1 MVALALLL
9 AALPAAVPVAQT
21 SKPVAK
27 TAGPA
32 RPNATATRVAR
43 ADPSTPVLRME
54 GLDPDVVGFLAAGRG
69 TSSIDGGAKLPWDGP
84 GGSLLRSSWDAL
96 DKRVD
101 QVMAADPIITA
112 LDEAVQG
119 FYESG
124 GEKPGKARAE
134 LQQASAGLDRALTA
148 YQQALEFEE
157 RRLFLVKKATN
168 IAAQAKDPIPGINID
183 LIDRRL
189 AALQEGRIA
198 VAVEKRIKGYRALS
212 AGLIAFI
219 DGESLTALE
228 RMKVAAEALPDMA
241 VAQAYLGSLYF
252 LFQQSDAAV
261 NAWKKALALD
271 PNNDA
276 VRTALREYGTT
287 KGR

>member
-1 MVALALLL
+1 MLALALLL
-9 AALPAAVPVAQT
+9 AVLPAAPAPQNSRPVART
-21 SKPVAK
+21 AAPAKPNG
-27 TAGPA
+27 TPA
-32 RPNATATRVAR
+32 RVAR
-43 ADPSTPVLRME
+43 ADPSAPVLRME

-69 TSSIDGGAKLPWDGP
+69 TSSVDGGARLPWDGP

-96 DKRVD
+96 DKRTD
-101 QVMAADPIITA
+101 QVMAADPVITA

-134 LQQASAGLDRALTA
+134 LQQASAGLERALTA

-168 IAAQAKDPIPGINID
+168 IANQARDPIPGINVD

-198 VAVEKRIKGYRALS
+198 AAVEKRIQGYRALS

-228 RMKVAAEALPDMA
+228 RMKLAADALPDMA

-276 VRTALREYGTT
+276 VRTALREYGS